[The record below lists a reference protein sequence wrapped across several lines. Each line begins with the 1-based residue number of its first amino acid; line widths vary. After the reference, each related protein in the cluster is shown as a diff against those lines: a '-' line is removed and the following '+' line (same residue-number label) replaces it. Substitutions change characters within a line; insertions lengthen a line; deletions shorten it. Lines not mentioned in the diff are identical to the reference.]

1 MGFYTERLSSF
12 YQKLIFFNY
21 FYELCGRLTLYIQK
35 TKKKAVIKMRARFTV
50 GKNIKTKLL
59 FPSVAL
65 IFVICI
71 IFSLSS
77 LNSLRGAITDLGISQ
92 GKLAAKAVT
101 DAINPAD
108 ISKVTISH
116 QNKQAINRIRASL
129 DRVSANNDIKS
140 AYTIIKKMTNLFIK

>member
-1 MGFYTERLSSF
+1 
-12 YQKLIFFNY
+12 
-21 FYELCGRLTLYIQK
+21 
-35 TKKKAVIKMRARFTV
+35 MRARFTV
-50 GKNIKTKLL
+50 GKNVKTKLL

-101 DAINPAD
+101 DTINPAD

-129 DRVSANNDIKS
+129 DRVSANSDIKS

>member
-1 MGFYTERLSSF
+1 
-12 YQKLIFFNY
+12 
-21 FYELCGRLTLYIQK
+21 
-35 TKKKAVIKMRARFTV
+35 MRARFTV

-129 DRVSANNDIKS
+129 IGFLLIAILNLHILLS
-140 AYTIIKKMTNLFIK
+140 KKMTNLFIK